1 MKEDKKNSNERL
13 ETKPYI
19 HCEELTLELSETD
32 ESMDD
37 ITPGQTRDKS
47 AVNKTTTAD
56 HQVQEYFMRFYSYD
70 RIIIFLLIYCFFFF
84 PHGN

>member
-56 HQVQEYFMRFYSYD
+56 HQVQEYFRRFYSYD